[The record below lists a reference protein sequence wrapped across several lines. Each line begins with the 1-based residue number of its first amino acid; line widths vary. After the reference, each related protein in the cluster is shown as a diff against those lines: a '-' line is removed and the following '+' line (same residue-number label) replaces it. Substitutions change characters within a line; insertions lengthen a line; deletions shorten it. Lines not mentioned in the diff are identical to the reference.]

1 MCALR
6 SWWHLKQTTAKPDG
20 QHADGLRRQDS
31 VLMSCRGDGLIPFPG
46 SHHHAQAFLQHCT
59 HWHIPCL
66 QHFFSFP
73 SFSFCLLHSITPT
86 SLYVFFVCLFVS
98 PPFLFSFSVTSILRW
113 GRRNKNNNRFPYSFH
128 FSDQR

>member
-20 QHADGLRRQDS
+20 QHTDGLRRQDL
-31 VLMSCRGDGLIPFPG
+31 VLIPCRNGGLIPFPG
-46 SHHHAQAFLQHCT
+46 SQHHAFFQHGI

-66 QHFFSFP
+66 QHFFFLFQASLSVYFTP
-73 SFSFCLLHSITPT
+73 SSPLLFTFFW
-86 SLYVFFVCLFVS
+86 FFVCITTFSLFA
-98 PPFLFSFSVTSILRW
+98 FSVTSILRW

-128 FSDQR
+128 FLDQR